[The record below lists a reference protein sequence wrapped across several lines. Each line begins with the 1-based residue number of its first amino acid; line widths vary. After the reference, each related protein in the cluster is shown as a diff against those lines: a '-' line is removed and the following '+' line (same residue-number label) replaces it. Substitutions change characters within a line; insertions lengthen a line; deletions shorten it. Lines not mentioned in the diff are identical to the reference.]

1 MIKNSCLEVEYLNFD
16 RNCFTHHGMLVP
28 YVLRIVYNYK
38 GILFYNYFITI
49 DVSVFLETV
58 FQFPSD
64 VNNEDRDSRKK
75 TIL

>member
-1 MIKNSCLEVEYLNFD
+1 
-16 RNCFTHHGMLVP
+16 MLVP

-49 DVSVFLETV
+49 DVSVFLETA

-64 VNNEDRDSRKK
+64 VNNKDRDSRKK
-75 TIL
+75 KSYEHITLNISIDKKCGYYL

>member
-1 MIKNSCLEVEYLNFD
+1 
-16 RNCFTHHGMLVP
+16 MLVP

-64 VNNEDRDSRKK
+64 VNNEDRDSREKK
-75 TIL
+75 SYEHITLNISIEK

>member
-1 MIKNSCLEVEYLNFD
+1 
-16 RNCFTHHGMLVP
+16 MLVP
-28 YVLRIVYNYK
+28 YVLRIGYNYK

-75 TIL
+75 KQSYEHITLNISIEK

>member
-1 MIKNSCLEVEYLNFD
+1 
-16 RNCFTHHGMLVP
+16 MLVP

-64 VNNEDRDSRKK
+64 VNNKDRDSRKK
-75 TIL
+75 KSYEHITLNISIEK

>member
-1 MIKNSCLEVEYLNFD
+1 
-16 RNCFTHHGMLVP
+16 MLVS

-38 GILFYNYFITI
+38 GVLFYSYFITI

-64 VNNEDRDSRKK
+64 VNNEDRDSRKIK
-75 TIL
+75 SYEHITLNISIEK